1 MTSNRSEYDRFFSS
15 SCRREVSK
23 QKAQKFAEKNGMLYI
38 ETSALNS
45 SNVVEA
51 FSKVAQ
57 DIYNKINSNGIDVN
71 VQEFGVKKIG
81 GES

>member
-1 MTSNRSEYDRFFSS
+1 
-15 SCRREVSK
+15 
-23 QKAQKFAEKNGMLYI
+23 MLYI

-51 FSKVAQ
+51 FTKVAQ
-57 DIYNKINSNGIDVN
+57 DIYNKINSNSIDVN

-81 GES
+81 GET

>member
-1 MTSNRSEYDRFFSS
+1 
-15 SCRREVSK
+15 
-23 QKAQKFAEKNGMLYI
+23 MLYI